1 LSSKVPDDATTV
13 WLFWKDLIK
22 AGIGEK
28 IFSTF
33 DTHLRAN
40 GFDAKKDQIDD
51 ASIVN
56 VPKKRKTRDENNR
69 IKNGET
75 LEWPENKKRQK
86 DVDARWTKKN
96 GKTFFGYNNHI
107 EVDTKCKFIKSYR
120 VTSASVHGRNVFVE
134 LLNDLIR
141 VAMFGQTQLIAPK
154 KNSINFMMP
163 GIESI
168 SDARGHW
175 GQKLTD
181 WEPQGNHTRSKT
193 SSRVEHVFDV
203 QAQKAGNLLLR
214 TVGILLAKV
223 KIGLRNLACNI
234 D

>member
-141 VAMFGQTQLIAPK
+141 VAMFGQTQLIVPQEKLNKLHDAGYREHIRRK
-154 KNSINFMMP
+154 GSLGSKVDRLGAAGQSHTVKN
-163 GIESI
+163 
-168 SDARGHW
+168 
-175 GQKLTD
+175 
-181 WEPQGNHTRSKT
+181 
-193 SSRVEHVFDV
+193 
-203 QAQKAGNLLLR
+203 
-214 TVGILLAKV
+214 
-223 KIGLRNLACNI
+223 
-234 D
+234 